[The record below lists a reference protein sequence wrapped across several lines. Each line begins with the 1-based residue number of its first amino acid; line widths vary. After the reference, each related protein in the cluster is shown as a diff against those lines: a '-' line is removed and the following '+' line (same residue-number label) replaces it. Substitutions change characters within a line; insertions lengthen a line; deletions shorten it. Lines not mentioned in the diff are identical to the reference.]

1 MTPEERKYL
10 ILLSKQFPTAQTAYT
25 EIINLEAI
33 LNLPKGTEH
42 FMSDV
47 HGEYEAFLHILN
59 NCSGVVRERVRATF
73 RHELTTVE
81 QDDLCTLIYYP
92 REKLSRLKKAGA
104 VNGEWYFQTLFRLVR
119 LARYLSGFYTR
130 SKVRK
135 AMPESYSYII
145 DELLRASS
153 VGETSRHEYHVRI
166 IESIVDVGAADDFI
180 TTLAALIK
188 RLAVDHL
195 HLVGDIYDRGHKGD
209 RIMDRLMEYHS
220 LDIQWGNHDIAWMGA
235 ACGSEACIANV
246 VRTCVRYGTIHMLES
261 SYGVSLRKL
270 YMFAQETYGASEPIS
285 QESDYAQPGSLGSSG
300 SNTTSP
306 VEKAMNIILF
316 KVEGQLIKRH
326 PEFGCDGR
334 LLLDKID
341 REAGTVRID
350 GTVWPLSTVD
360 FPTVDPEDPYRLSEG
375 EREVMDSLVRGFS
388 HSALLHKHVD
398 FLYAH
403 GSTYLVCNGN
413 LLFHGCVPMDEQ
425 GMFRAVETPKGPLSG
440 RAYLDFCNHI
450 ARRAWRRGDD
460 EALDWMWYLWCGY
473 NSPFA
478 GRVVKTFERAFVPDK
493 AAWEEPQDPY
503 FTFNED
509 PEACE
514 RVLAEF
520 GLEGPYCHI
529 INGHKPV
536 RASMGESPLKAGG
549 RVIVIDGGFCH
560 AYHKTTGIAGYTLI
574 SDADGLRLKAH
585 RPFGTIGDALDLNAD
600 IMSDTDRFERY
611 FEPRRVSYCDDGK
624 RIRAQI
630 EDLQMLLDAYRS
642 GELKEHGSL

>member
-1 MTPEERKYL
+1 MTPEQRKYL
-10 ILLSKQFPTAQTAYT
+10 ALLSKQFPTAQAAYT

-73 RHELTTVE
+73 RHELTTEE

-92 REKLSRLKKAGA
+92 HEKLSRLKQAGT
-104 VNGEWYFQTLFRLVR
+104 VTDEWYYQTLFRLVR

-135 AMPESYSYII
+135 AMPEAYAYII

-166 IESIVDVGAADDFI
+166 IESIVEVGAAEDFI
-180 TTLAALIK
+180 SSLSALIK
-188 RLAVDHL
+188 RLAVDRL
-195 HLVGDIYDRGHKGD
+195 HLVGDVYDRGHKGD

-235 ACGSEACIANV
+235 GCGSEACIATV
-246 VRTCVRYGTIHMLES
+246 VRTCVRYGSIHLLEN
-261 SYGVSLRKL
+261 SYGISLRKL
-270 YMFAQETYGASEPIS
+270 YLFAHETYGGDAPAAP
-285 QESDYAQPGSLGSSG
+285 ESGYRMPGSLGSSG
-300 SNTTSP
+300 SNATAP
-306 VEKAMNIILF
+306 VERAIDIILF
-316 KVEGQLIKRH
+316 KLEGQLIMRN
-326 PEFGCDGR
+326 PEFGYEHR

-341 REAGTVRID
+341 REAGTITID
-350 GTVWPLSTVD
+350 GVTWPLLTVD
-360 FPTVDPEDPYRLSEG
+360 FPTVDPEHPYDLSEG
-375 EREVMDSLVRGFS
+375 ERAVMDSLVRDFL
-388 HSALLHKHVD
+388 HSALLRKHVE
-398 FLYAH
+398 FLFSH
-403 GSTYLVCNGN
+403 GSTYLVSNGN
-413 LLFHGCVPMDEQ
+413 LLFHGCVPLDAQ
-425 GMFRAVETPKGPLSG
+425 GGFRPVQTPEGPLSG
-440 RAYLDFCNHI
+440 RAYLDFCDRI
-450 ARRAWRRGDD
+450 ARRAWSVGDE

-473 NSPFA
+473 DSPFA
-478 GRVVKTFERAFVPDK
+478 GRLVRTFERAFIPDK
-493 AAWEEPQDPY
+493 AAWVEPQDPY

-509 PEACE
+509 PDVCD
-514 RVLAEF
+514 RILAEF

-536 RASMGESPLKAGG
+536 RTVKGESPLKAGN

-585 RPFGTIGDALDLNAD
+585 RPFGSINDALDLNAD

-611 FEPRRVSYCDDGK
+611 FEPRRVEDCDNGK
-624 RIRAQI
+624 RIKAQI
-630 EDLQMLLDAYRS
+630 ADLNLLLDAYRS
-642 GELKEHGSL
+642 GDLKERSSE